1 MNHILPNNKISTLKE
16 FALQLIGEVY
26 DAREARNV
34 VNELFRHY
42 LNFSAADLVVKAND
56 TVSESQ
62 MLLIYKAAKR
72 IAQHEPLQYV
82 LGSAY
87 FFGMDLYVNN
97 SVLIP
102 RPETE
107 ELVRWILSTII
118 PNNHSVSDN
127 HSVSENHS
135 AIEGHYEP
143 NNHSVLDIGTGSGA
157 IALALKKAQPHWNV
171 CGVDVSKEALQV
183 AQRNSTELQLEVEW
197 KEVDILAGNL
207 PEGIWNCIV
216 SNPPYIPVS
225 EGNEMRTSVVQ
236 HEPHL
241 ALFVPE
247 NDPLLFY
254 RRILELANNCENV
267 KQVFFEIH
275 ENYSIETL
283 TLGESMGWKGEL
295 KKDLQGKDRFICF
308 AK

>member
-1 MNHILPNNKISTLKE
+1 MNHILPNNKVSTLKE
-16 FALQLIGEVY
+16 FALQRIGEVY

-34 VNELFRHY
+34 VNELFRYY

-62 MLLIYKAAKR
+62 MLLIYKSAKR

-87 FFGMDLYVNN
+87 FFGMDLHVNS

-107 ELVRWILSTII
+107 ELVRWILETIK
-118 PNNHSVSDN
+118 PNNHSVRS
-127 HSVSENHS
+127 
-135 AIEGHYEP
+135 II
-143 NNHSVLDIGTGSGA
+143 DIGTGSGA
-157 IALALKKAQPHWNV
+157 IALALKKAQPNWNV
-171 CGVDVSKEALQV
+171 CGVDVSKEALLV
-183 AQRNSTELQLEVEW
+183 AQRNSNELQLEVEW
-197 KEVDILAGNL
+197 NEVDILEGNL
-207 PEGIWNCIV
+207 PEGNWTCIV
-216 SNPPYIPVS
+216 SNPPYITVS

-247 NDPLLFY
+247 NDPLIFY
-254 RRILELANNCENV
+254 RRILELANNCETVN
-267 KQVFFEIH
+267 QVFFEIH
-275 ENYSIETL
+275 ENYATETL

-308 AK
+308 TK

>member
-1 MNHILPNNKISTLKE
+1 MNHILPNNKVSTLKE
-16 FALQLIGEVY
+16 FALQRIGEVY

-87 FFGMDLYVNN
+87 FFGMDLHVNN

-107 ELVRWILSTII
+107 ELVRWILETIK
-118 PNNHSVSDN
+118 PNNHSV
-127 HSVSENHS
+127 VENQI
-135 AIEGHYEP
+135 AP
-143 NNHSVLDIGTGSGA
+143 NDYSVLDIGTGSGA
-157 IALALKKAQPHWNV
+157 IAVALKKAQPNWNI

-197 KEVDILAGNL
+197 KEVDILKGNL
-207 PEGIWNCIV
+207 PEGNWTCIV

-254 RRILELANNCENV
+254 RRILELANKCETV

-275 ENYSIETL
+275 ENYSNETL
-283 TLGESMGWKGEL
+283 ALGESMGWIGEL
-295 KKDLQGKDRFICF
+295 KKDLQGKARMILFT
-308 AK
+308 K

>member
-1 MNHILPNNKISTLKE
+1 MNHILPNNKVSTLKE
-16 FALQLIGEVY
+16 FALERIGEVY

-87 FFGMDLYVNN
+87 FFGMDLHVNN

-107 ELVRWILSTII
+107 ELVRWILDEIK
-118 PNNHSVSDN
+118 
-127 HSVSENHS
+127 
-135 AIEGHYEP
+135 P

-157 IALALKKAQPHWNV
+157 IAVALKKAQPNWNI

-183 AQRNSTELQLEVEW
+183 AQRNSNELQLEVEW

-207 PEGIWNCIV
+207 PAGNWNCIV

-254 RRILELANNCENV
+254 RRILELANKCETVN
-267 KQVFFEIH
+267 QVFFEIH
-275 ENYSIETL
+275 ENYATETL
-283 TLGESMGWKGEL
+283 ALGEQYNWKGEL
-295 KKDLQGKDRFICF
+295 KKDMQGKFRMLLFT
-308 AK
+308 K

>member
-16 FALQLIGEVY
+16 FALKRIGEVY
-26 DAREARNV
+26 EAREARNV

-87 FFGMDLYVNN
+87 FFGMDLHVNS

-107 ELVRWILSTII
+107 ELVRWILETIK
-118 PNNHSVSDN
+118 PNNH
-127 HSVSENHS
+127 
-135 AIEGHYEP
+135 IEP
-143 NNHSVLDIGTGSGA
+143 NNHSVYSIVDIGTGTGA
-157 IALALKKAQPHWNV
+157 IALALKKAQPNWNI
-171 CGVDVSKEALQV
+171 CGVDVSREALQI
-183 AQRNSTELQLEVEW
+183 AQRNSAELQFEVAW
-197 KEVDILAGNL
+197 KEVDILAENL
-207 PEGIWNCIV
+207 PEGNWNTIV

-225 EGNEMRTSVVQ
+225 EGSEIRPSVVE

-254 RRILELANNCENV
+254 RRILELAKNCETV

-275 ENYSIETL
+275 ENYATETL
-283 TLGESMGWKGEL
+283 ALGEQFYWKGEL
-295 KKDLQGKDRFICF
+295 KKDLQGKSRMLLFT
-308 AK
+308 K

>member
-16 FALQLIGEVY
+16 FALQRIGEVY

-87 FFGMDLYVNN
+87 FFGMDLHVNS

-107 ELVRWILSTII
+107 ELVSWILETIK
-118 PNNHSVSDN
+118 PNNHSVYS
-127 HSVSENHS
+127 
-135 AIEGHYEP
+135 II
-143 NNHSVLDIGTGSGA
+143 DIGTGSGA
-157 IALALKKAQPHWNV
+157 IALALKKAQSSWNV

-183 AQRNSTELQLEVEW
+183 AKRNSTELQLIVEW
-197 KEVDILAGNL
+197 KEVDILEGNL
-207 PEGIWNCIV
+207 PEGNWNTIV
-216 SNPPYIPVS
+216 SNPPYITVS

-254 RRILELANNCENV
+254 RRILELANNCETV

-275 ENYSIETL
+275 ENYATETL
-283 TLGESMGWKGEL
+283 ALGEQFYWKGEL
-295 KKDLQGKDRFICF
+295 KKDLQGKSRMLLFT
-308 AK
+308 K

>member
-16 FALQLIGEVY
+16 FALQRIGEVY

-87 FFGMDLYVNN
+87 FFGMDLHVNN

-107 ELVRWILSTII
+107 ELVRWILETIK
-118 PNNHSVSDN
+118 
-127 HSVSENHS
+127 
-135 AIEGHYEP
+135 P

-157 IALALKKAQPHWNV
+157 IGAV
-171 CGVDVSKEALQV
+171 CS
-183 AQRNSTELQLEVEW
+183 
-197 KEVDILAGNL
+197 
-207 PEGIWNCIV
+207 
-216 SNPPYIPVS
+216 
-225 EGNEMRTSVVQ
+225 
-236 HEPHL
+236 
-241 ALFVPE
+241 
-247 NDPLLFY
+247 PLTG
-254 RRILELANNCENV
+254 A
-267 KQVFFEIH
+267 
-275 ENYSIETL
+275 TA
-283 TLGESMGWKGEL
+283 KGEAPA
-295 KKDLQGKDRFICF
+295 G
-308 AK
+308 